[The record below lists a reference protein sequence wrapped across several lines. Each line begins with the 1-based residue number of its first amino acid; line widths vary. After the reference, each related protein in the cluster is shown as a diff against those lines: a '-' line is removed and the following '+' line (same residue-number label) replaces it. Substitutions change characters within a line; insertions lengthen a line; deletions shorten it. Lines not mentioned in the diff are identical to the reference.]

1 MKNKKIYY
9 QGSEGSYSESV
20 LLEMFPDSELIS
32 CKTFQEVSINAS
44 NDGFGLL
51 PIENSLVG
59 TVIEAYESLIEYELE
74 IFLEVKKKI
83 NHALIGLAGTQKQ
96 NLKKIISHPQAL
108 QQCSKYL
115 NKLDV
120 ELQPVFDTAGGVLR
134 LLNTKSEEIGAIAG
148 EHFDNDERFTI
159 IEKNISNHEENY
171 TRFFLTGKTPP
182 PIKEDKNLRSAILVA
197 QDEPGSLLKAL
208 TVFDVLKLNLTKLE
222 SRPILGSPWE
232 YKFYVD
238 YQNSDTKIDQLL
250 KDNLG
255 QVAKEFKILGKYG
268 SINL

>member
-9 QGSEGSYSESV
+9 QGSKGSYSESV

-32 CKTFQEVSINAS
+32 CKTFQDVSINAS

-120 ELQPVFDTAGGVLR
+120 ELQP
-134 LLNTKSEEIGAIAG
+134 
-148 EHFDNDERFTI
+148 
-159 IEKNISNHEENY
+159 
-171 TRFFLTGKTPP
+171 
-182 PIKEDKNLRSAILVA
+182 
-197 QDEPGSLLKAL
+197 
-208 TVFDVLKLNLTKLE
+208 
-222 SRPILGSPWE
+222 
-232 YKFYVD
+232 
-238 YQNSDTKIDQLL
+238 
-250 KDNLG
+250 
-255 QVAKEFKILGKYG
+255 
-268 SINL
+268 SI

>member
-32 CKTFQEVSINAS
+32 CKTFQDVSINAS

-120 ELQPVFDTAGGVLR
+120 ELQPVFDTAGGVLS

-182 PIKEDKNLRSAILVA
+182 PIKEDKNLRSAILIA